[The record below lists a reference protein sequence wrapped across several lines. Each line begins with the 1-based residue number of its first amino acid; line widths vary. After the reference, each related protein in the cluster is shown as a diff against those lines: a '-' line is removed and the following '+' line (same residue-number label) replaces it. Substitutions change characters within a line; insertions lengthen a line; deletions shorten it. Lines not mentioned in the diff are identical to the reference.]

1 MTQENLDWHPAVI
14 ICELKKQ
21 GLSLS
26 RLARDN
32 GYKSATPFTMALRQ
46 PYPKVEAIIANA
58 VGVPAR
64 AIWPER
70 YQMRKQ
76 RLEGLYGEMA

>member
-1 MTQENLDWHPAVI
+1 MAQENLDWHPAEV
-14 ICELKKQ
+14 ICELKKR
-21 GLSLS
+21 GFSLS
-26 RLARDN
+26 KLARDN
-32 GYKSATPFTMALRQ
+32 DYKSATPFTMALRQ
-46 PYPKVEAIIANA
+46 PYPKVEAIIASA

-70 YQMRKQ
+70 YQTRKE